1 MIGKKQNKR
10 FYKNSSFSK
19 KNYQI
24 LLMNRENSNEIKN
37 SKNILDYNI
46 SDKTIKNYLS
56 SWLKYLELEK
66 GFSLNTLLAYEKD
79 LRNFLNFFCWY
90 KNNKNIDLSNLSEKS
105 LKKIKK
111 INFDYKNLSLN
122 KEELI
127 NIKYNEIRPYLFFI
141 TFLKYK
147 KTSRKRI
154 VASIKSFYKF
164 LLNSE
169 KNIDINILN
178 ELKGPKLDQSLPRP
192 INFENIKEII
202 NEINNTKNDSWIKK
216 RNIALIL
223 IIYGCGLRVNE
234 ALSIKY
240 KDVPKNSNKGY
251 IKIIGKGNKERIIP
265 LINQVMKSINDY
277 ISIYPFNWEDES
289 YLFIGKNKKKLN
301 SAVFQRD
308 FRKIRKKLNLNEK
321 YTPHALRHSFA
332 THMLESGADVRTIQK
347 LLGHRSLKSTQ
358 IYTEV
363 SQTQLSKLY
372 EKFNPR
378 KKILINSK

>member
-122 KEELI
+122 KEE
-127 NIKYNEIRPYLFFI
+127 
-141 TFLKYK
+141 
-147 KTSRKRI
+147 
-154 VASIKSFYKF
+154 
-164 LLNSE
+164 
-169 KNIDINILN
+169 
-178 ELKGPKLDQSLPRP
+178 
-192 INFENIKEII
+192 
-202 NEINNTKNDSWIKK
+202 
-216 RNIALIL
+216 
-223 IIYGCGLRVNE
+223 
-234 ALSIKY
+234 
-240 KDVPKNSNKGY
+240 
-251 IKIIGKGNKERIIP
+251 
-265 LINQVMKSINDY
+265 
-277 ISIYPFNWEDES
+277 
-289 YLFIGKNKKKLN
+289 
-301 SAVFQRD
+301 
-308 FRKIRKKLNLNEK
+308 
-321 YTPHALRHSFA
+321 
-332 THMLESGADVRTIQK
+332 
-347 LLGHRSLKSTQ
+347 
-358 IYTEV
+358 
-363 SQTQLSKLY
+363 
-372 EKFNPR
+372 
-378 KKILINSK
+378 